1 MESLTVVVLT
11 KNEADNIADCLKNAK
26 LVTNRIIIIDSG
38 STDGTVEIAKELGAE
53 VYFRA
58 WTNDFSEQRNFALEH
73 IETEWVL
80 YLDADE
86 RMNETLVQEIKR
98 IVQEDKK
105 ALYRLERHNNAFGR
119 SFRYGVLGPDSVV
132 RLFPSKGVKW
142 EGRVHESPKGNLAE
156 VFVKKGYLEH
166 YTYADWNEYLH
177 KMNLYA
183 EIGAKN
189 NFARGK
195 RTSIIKDLCLRPLLA
210 FVKMYLLKGGIR
222 DGWLGF
228 SLSVNYANY
237 TFNKY
242 AVLKLLEKQNG

>member
-1 MESLTVVVLT
+1 MSVLTVVILT
-11 KNEADNIADCLKNAK
+11 KNEELNIEACVMNAK
-26 LVTNRIIIIDSG
+26 QVTDDILVIDSG
-38 STDGTVEIAKELGAE
+38 STDRTVELAEKCGAR
-53 VYFRA
+53 VVFRA

-73 IETEWVL
+73 VYTEWVL

-86 RMNETLVQEIKR
+86 RMNEALVQEIKR

-105 ALYRLERHNNAFGR
+105 ALYRLGRYNNAFGR

-142 EGRVHESPKGNLAE
+142 EGRVHESPQGNLAE

-195 RTSIIKDLCLRPLLA
+195 RTGIIKDLCLRPLLA
-210 FVKMYLLKGGIR
+210 FVKMYFLKGGIR
-222 DGWLGF
+222 EGWLGF